1 MTGKSISKGF
11 AMKREFL
18 GLAPVFERL
27 FRPLYGQPCWG
38 VRPGLRPSLT
48 LEFGKPHL
56 DIFEPVSKS
65 KGASARVKAYLARRR
80 IFVHG
85 RWHLWLY
92 FCNWELLCKGR
103 KIGYRSAEAKI
114 ERGGNSLDGEKL
126 IRFSISP
133 TSMRCHFEFDLGSS
147 IRTWPSDSTS
157 DQWLLYTPS
166 HKVLIVRA
174 DGKYQYG
181 RSDVPRDDRWKPI
194 SNAQLVNNPST
205 KSALHNH
212 HLPQVAAEKKGK
224 QRG

>member
-1 MTGKSISKGF
+1 
-11 AMKREFL
+11 MKREFL

-27 FRPLYGQPCWG
+27 FRPLYGHPCWG

-56 DIFEPVSKS
+56 DILEPVSAS

-85 RWHLWLY
+85 EWHLWLY
-92 FCNWELLCKGR
+92 FCNWELLYKGQ

-114 ERGGNSLDGEKL
+114 ERGGNSLNGEKL
-126 IRFSISP
+126 IRFSIAP

-194 SNAQLVNNPST
+194 SNSELVNNPST
-205 KSALHNH
+205 KLTFCNPHFAQPVS
-212 HLPQVAAEKKGK
+212 EKKGK